1 MSRYKT
7 TILPLLLVGA
17 MLTFTIQGNAEQ
29 HTGKKTDSSKATALF
44 AGGCFWCMQP
54 AFDKTNGVIDTV
66 VGYTGGHTSNP
77 TYEEVG
83 TGRTGHYEAI
93 EVHYNPD
100 IVTYSKL
107 LDSFW
112 RNIDPFDA
120 SGQFCDK
127 GPTYRSAIF
136 YLSPEQKK
144 LAEET
149 KKAVEERFKQPVVTE
164 ILKANTFWPAEAYH
178 QDYYIHN
185 PVRYKFYRYRC
196 GRDARLKE
204 LWGDE
209 APH

>member
-17 MLTFTIQGNAEQ
+17 MLTFTAQGNAEQ
-29 HTGKKTDSSKATALF
+29 HTTEKTDPPVAKALF

-54 AFDKTNGVIDTV
+54 PFDKTNGVIDTV

-83 TGRTGHYEAI
+83 SGSTGHYEAI
-93 EVHYNPD
+93 EVSYNPD
-100 IVTYSKL
+100 IVSYSEL
-107 LDSFW
+107 LDIFW
-112 RNIDPFDA
+112 RNIDPFDT

-136 YLSPEQKK
+136 YLTPEQEK
-144 LAEET
+144 LAEKSE
-149 KKAVEERFKQPVVTE
+149 KEVAERFKHPVATN
-164 ILKANTFWPAEAYH
+164 IHKANTFWPAEDYH

-209 APH
+209 ASH